1 MGLLVLGDTVGMCD
15 SESAGV
21 RFVFARVLLALKFK
35 LAVCVAGAPCQV
47 PSAQRCE
54 SASSMCWE
62 TRHSKEAACAQ
73 VPEEYGGGGADV
85 LMAAVH
91 WEEQS

>member
-1 MGLLVLGDTVGMCD
+1 MCD